1 MKVLRIWG
9 TIWRRTLMPPVH
21 KISCRQIYCSFRS
34 QSFESFHLTAISTW
48 QMIHVIAIVVILGG
62 CMIKYNLPLRGPWWH
77 GNPKRLIK
85 TCCWGGSAT
94 EVAPCFQKQPRGVP
108 PQVNS
113 WLISI
118 LILNHVLL
126 SSFSAVYSTMIPQSS
141 CKTGDLMVVQE
152 WSKERPFVSWFHRA
166 FHCLQG
172 QLSKWE
178 KWVAHSEVKSENI
191 LNIEINFLSKI
202 VKFPVVP
209 TNLEAFITGKTELES
224 EASYPPSN
232 WCHLTGCSFE
242 VWYFEVHLG
251 GSSLE
256 SASQQ
261 LPPGRCSA
269 LGQGFGRRL
278 PNECLAQTTKEHFEQ
293 RIL

>member
-1 MKVLRIWG
+1 M
-9 TIWRRTLMPPVH
+9 
-21 KISCRQIYCSFRS
+21 
-34 QSFESFHLTAISTW
+34 
-48 QMIHVIAIVVILGG
+48 
-62 CMIKYNLPLRGPWWH
+62 
-77 GNPKRLIK
+77 
-85 TCCWGGSAT
+85 
-94 EVAPCFQKQPRGVP
+94 
-108 PQVNS
+108 NS
-113 WLISI
+113 WFISI

-126 SSFSAVYSTMIPQSS
+126 SSFSSSILHHDSTIIKVLVTAPV
-141 CKTGDLMVVQE
+141 LNVRPVILW
-152 WSKERPFVSWFHRA
+152 WSRNDQKRGLLYHDSI
-166 FHCLQG
+166 G
-172 QLSKWE
+172 
-178 KWVAHSEVKSENI
+178 HSEVKSENI

-209 TNLEAFITGKTELES
+209 TNLEAFITGKTELAS